1 MFLLVTG
8 ASRRWDVTASLAF
21 GSRQQ
26 LPIAPSVFHEH
37 KARERDPA
45 RQSTRA
51 VGMPSCE

>member
-8 ASRRWDVTASLAF
+8 ASPRWGVTVSLAF

-51 VGMPSCE
+51 VGMQSCE